1 MPELFQW
8 WNLIYVVAFFFALL
22 YAVLNAV
29 GLASHAGADV
39 GLDHDV
45 DAHVDVDHDYDAHMD
60 VGHDVDAHVDHDV
73 HVEGG
78 HHVPDFHAEPSHG
91 APSLL
96 EEALSFFGVGKVP
109 LSVILM
115 TFLIT
120 FAVVG
125 WGANELLRPVLR
137 TPAAFFP
144 ISCGAAVVVGLG
156 GTKLLAGTLGRY
168 IRPIETAALGRGELV
183 GRIATTSLPVDTRF
197 GTALV
202 RDEYG
207 TLHKVTCRV
216 AEGAQAIPKGQT
228 VLLVRFVPVK
238 EPGRRAGGHYVVEPY
253 NVPTT

>member
-1 MPELFQW
+1 MPELFLW
-8 WNLIYVVAFFFALL
+8 YNLVYVLAFFFALL

-29 GLASHAGADV
+29 GLASGGGADV

-45 DAHVDVDHDYDAHMD
+45 DAHVD
-60 VGHDVDAHVDHDV
+60 AHVEHDV
-73 HVEGG
+73 HVEAE
-78 HHVPDFHAEPSHG
+78 HHVPDFHVDHGVHAEPPSQ

-96 EEALSFFGVGKVP
+96 EEALSFFGIGKVP

-125 WGANELLRPVLR
+125 WAVNKLLMPVLL
-137 TPAAFFP
+137 TPVAFFP
-144 ISCGAAVVVGLG
+144 ISCGAAVVLGLG

-168 IRPIETAALGRGELV
+168 LRPIETAALQRGDLI
-183 GRIATTSLPVDTRF
+183 GRIATTSLPVDAKF

-216 AEGAQAIPKGQT
+216 PEGATSIPREQT

-238 EPGRRAGGHYVVEPY
+238 EPGRRASGYYIVEPY

>member
-1 MPELFQW
+1 MPELLEW
-8 WNLIYVVAFFFALL
+8 WNLVYVLAFFFALL

-29 GLASHAGADV
+29 GLASHGGADM

-45 DAHVDVDHDYDAHMD
+45 DAHLDHDMD
-60 VGHDVDAHVDHDV
+60 VHDV
-73 HVEGG
+73 HVVHDVHLDHG
-78 HHVPDFHAEPSHG
+78 VHAELSHG

-96 EEALSFFGVGKVP
+96 EEALSFFGIGKVP
-109 LSVILM
+109 LSVVLM

-197 GTALV
+197 GTALA